1 MRKLTIFIVLVALLA
16 IGGTVVAAMENSNTY
31 TGCLNIGGNLH
42 SIAIGD
48 EPARPCVDDQ
58 LQIQWNAE
66 GRQGPPG
73 KPGVSQGYSTNNG
86 DVELVPSEGPK
97 KIMLLTLPAGDY
109 ISNITIHA
117 SYFPNDL
124 FPKDEQASI
133 DCHTQTMDGNGRS
146 GNFGTALQGLAATSL
161 TYAINLTEE
170 SDVFAYCEIGSIADD
185 SQIVTVH
192 RANWT
197 AIQID
202 NLIKQ
207 PSLIFDPE

>member
-1 MRKLTIFIVLVALLA
+1 MRKLTIFGILVALLA
-16 IGGTVVAAMENSNTY
+16 FGGTVMAAMDSSNTY
-31 TGCLNIGGNLH
+31 TGCLNPGGKILNV
-42 SIAIGD
+42 AIGE
-48 EPARPCVDDQ
+48 EPAKQCADDQ
-58 LQIQWNAE
+58 LQISWNAE
-66 GRQGPPG
+66 GPPGPPG
-73 KPGVSQGYSTNNG
+73 EPGVSKGYLTSNG
-86 DVELVPSEGPK
+86 DVELVPGEEPK
-97 KIMLLTLPAGDY
+97 EVMLLTLPAGDY

-124 FPKDEQASI
+124 FPKDEHASI

-146 GNFGTALQGLAATSL
+146 GKFGTALQGLAATSL

-170 SDVFAYCEIGSIADD
+170 SDVFAYCEVDSIADD

-207 PSLIFDPE
+207 PSLNFDPE